1 MKRILFVGLLSTP
14 WLLGAQAGSVGDT
27 LVTMDLVTVSDGRIE
42 TAVMSTGRSIEII
55 SQATIRQLPVQTVHE
70 LLQYVAGLD
79 LRQRGPWGT
88 QADVSLRGGSF
99 DQTLVLVNGIKLSDP
114 QTGHHQLNLSLDLG
128 AVRQV
133 EILRGPAAAR
143 YGLNA
148 MSGVINIITDLPQ
161 GSGVRLTA
169 SAGRA
174 ADSQLPDSLRL
185 AYQLGLRVFR
195 GNERFRQQ
203 LQWQRME
210 SSGHRTNTDFLRH
223 ALFYQG
229 LLRTG
234 SGDWQLMG
242 QWLRNAFGASGF
254 YAYPIDASSREEV
267 ETSLLALQHEQ
278 QRGDWRLRAKLYGRL
293 NKDTYTL
300 FRLEP
305 QRFQNRHRTEVGGAE
320 LHATY
325 GHRWGR
331 LSLGTEG
338 RTESISSNN
347 LGQRARQHLGF
358 FVQQRFELLRNRLSV
373 NAGFYHNFSSDFG
386 QQWMP
391 AVELSYAMRRQFS
404 LFANTG
410 RGFRLPTF
418 TDLYYRGPSNLGNE
432 ALQPERAHQWEGGGK
447 WSAGNHQAQ
456 LSVFWQRATDLI
468 DWVRAST
475 AEPWQVNN
483 YEAVSNQGLE
493 WSYQY
498 RRRRSPPADGL
509 VVTQLQCSYTYMNP
523 RLLRSEPLVSRYAL
537 SHLNHQLNL
546 QAVLQLSRHWALS
559 AQCRYL
565 DREAYRSY
573 ALGDVRLQYGREAY
587 RIQLDINN
595 LWDTYYEELAN
606 APMPGR
612 WLRLGVELFL

>member
-1 MKRILFVGLLSTP
+1 MKRILFVYLLLIP
-14 WLLGAQAGSVGDT
+14 CLLRAQTGSIGDT
-27 LVTMDLVTVSDGRIE
+27 LVTMELVTVSDGRIE

-99 DQTLVLVNGIKLSDP
+99 DQTLVLINGIKLSDP
-114 QTGHHQLNLSLDLG
+114 QTGHHQLNLALDLG

-161 GSGVRLTA
+161 GKGLSLTA

-185 AYQLGLRVFR
+185 AYQLGLRAYR

-203 LQWQRME
+203 LQWLRME
-210 SSGHRTNTDFLRH
+210 SAGHRANTDFLRD

-242 QWLRNAFGASGF
+242 QWLRNSFGASGF

-267 ETSLLALQHEQ
+267 ETVLLALQHERQ
-278 QRGDWRLRAKLYGRL
+278 QGAWRLRSKLYGRL

-305 QRFQNRHRTEVGGAE
+305 QRFQNRHRSEVAGAE

-325 GHRWGR
+325 SHRWGR
-331 LSLGTEG
+331 LSLGAEG

-358 FVQQRFELLRNRLSV
+358 FVQQRFDLFSSRMSV
-373 NAGFYHNFSSDFG
+373 NAGFYQNFSTDFG

-391 AVELSYAMRRQFS
+391 AVELSYTLHRHLS

-432 ALQPERAHQWEGGGK
+432 ALQPERSQQWEGGGK
-447 WSAGNHQAQ
+447 WSAGDHQAQ
-456 LSVFWQRATDLI
+456 LSAFRQRATDLI

-483 YEAVSNQGLE
+483 YEAVRNLGLE

-498 RRRRSPPADGL
+498 RRRQPPSADRL
-509 VVTQLQCSYTYMNP
+509 AISHLQCSYTYMNP
-523 RLLRSEPLVSRYAL
+523 RLLRTEPLISRYAL

-546 QAVLQLSRHWALS
+546 QLGLQLGRAWSLS
-559 AQCRYL
+559 AQHRYL
-565 DREAYRSY
+565 DREAYGSY
-573 ALGDVRLQYGREAY
+573 SLTDMRVQYRREAY

-595 LWDTYYEELAN
+595 LLDTRYEELAN